1 MILILGSV
9 YDDVLYFDTQLK
21 KRREETFKD
30 HFKIIFG
37 ELYGQNVVLAYNIFT
52 NYMSSVVTTYLIS
65 KYDVIAVINV
75 GSVRCL
81 DDFKEGDIVYSET
94 LFLGDAD
101 VSVFEKVNKGQVPT
115 YPQIFRGNSYFNN
128 LINVYS
134 SKFIISNVKKGNYIS
149 LNREIVSIDQLN
161 QIKNENVILGVSKDF
176 IFDSTF
182 GGVAISSATFDV
194 PFVCLKVVI
203 SKIKDKVTTLERIRC
218 IKEYANVGKIIS
230 AIILEIGRKDTLTVD
245 TLN

>member
-101 VSVFEKVNKGQVPT
+101 VSVFEKVKKGQVPT
-115 YPQIFRGNSYFNN
+115 YPQIFSGNSYFNN

-182 GGVAISSATFDV
+182 GGVALSSATFDV

-218 IKEYANVGKIIS
+218 IKEYANGGKIIS

>member
-65 KYDVIAVINV
+65 KYDVIVVINV

-101 VSVFEKVNKGQVPT
+101 VSVFEKVKKGQVPT
-115 YPQIFRGNSYFNN
+115 YPQIFSGNSYFNN

-182 GGVAISSATFDV
+182 GGVALSSATFDV

>member
-101 VSVFEKVNKGQVPT
+101 VSVFEKVKKGQVPT
-115 YPQIFRGNSYFNN
+115 YPQIFSGNSYFNN

-134 SKFIISNVKKGNYIS
+134 SKFIISNVKKGNFIS

-182 GGVAISSATFDV
+182 GGVALSSATFDV

-230 AIILEIGRKDTLTVD
+230 AIILEIGRKDTLTVN

>member
-21 KRREETFKD
+21 KRREETFKY

-101 VSVFEKVNKGQVPT
+101 VSVFEKVKKGQVPT
-115 YPQIFRGNSYFNN
+115 YPQIFSGNSYFNN

-182 GGVAISSATFDV
+182 GGVALSSATFDV

>member
-37 ELYGQNVVLAYNIFT
+37 ELYGQNFVLAYNIFT

-101 VSVFEKVNKGQVPT
+101 VSVFEKVKKGQVPT
-115 YPQIFRGNSYFNN
+115 YPQIFSGNSYFNN

-182 GGVAISSATFDV
+182 GGVALSSATFDV

>member
-101 VSVFEKVNKGQVPT
+101 VSVFEKVKKGQVPT
-115 YPQIFRGNSYFNN
+115 YPQIFSGNSYFNN

-182 GGVAISSATFDV
+182 GGVALSSATFDV

-218 IKEYANVGKIIS
+218 IKEYANVGKTIS

>member
-101 VSVFEKVNKGQVPT
+101 VSVFEKVKKGQVPT
-115 YPQIFRGNSYFNN
+115 YPQIFSGNSYFNN

-182 GGVAISSATFDV
+182 GGVALSSATFDV

-230 AIILEIGRKDTLTVD
+230 AIILEIGIKDTLTVD

>member
-101 VSVFEKVNKGQVPT
+101 VSVFEKVKKGQVPT
-115 YPQIFRGNSYFNN
+115 YPQIFSGNSYFNN

-161 QIKNENVILGVSKDF
+161 QIKNENVILGVCKDF

-182 GGVAISSATFDV
+182 GGVALSSATFDV

>member
-52 NYMSSVVTTYLIS
+52 HYMSSVVTTYLIS

-101 VSVFEKVNKGQVPT
+101 VSVFEKVKKGQVPT
-115 YPQIFRGNSYFNN
+115 YPQIFSGNSYFNN

-182 GGVAISSATFDV
+182 GGVALSSATFDV

>member
-81 DDFKEGDIVYSET
+81 DDFKEWDIVYSET

-101 VSVFEKVNKGQVPT
+101 VSVFEKVKKGQVPT
-115 YPQIFRGNSYFNN
+115 YPQIFSGNSYFNN

-182 GGVAISSATFDV
+182 GGVALSSATFDV

>member
-37 ELYGQNVVLAYNIFT
+37 ELYGQNVLLAYNIFT

-101 VSVFEKVNKGQVPT
+101 VSVFEKVKKGQVPT
-115 YPQIFRGNSYFNN
+115 YPQIFSGNSYFNN

-182 GGVAISSATFDV
+182 GGVALSSATFDV

>member
-101 VSVFEKVNKGQVPT
+101 VSVFEKVKKGQVPT
-115 YPQIFRGNSYFNN
+115 YPQIFSGNSYFNN

-134 SKFIISNVKKGNYIS
+134 SKFIISNVKKGNFIS

-182 GGVAISSATFDV
+182 GGVALSSSTFDV

>member
-101 VSVFEKVNKGQVPT
+101 VSVFEKVKKGQVPT
-115 YPQIFRGNSYFNN
+115 YPQIFSGNSYFNN

-182 GGVAISSATFDV
+182 GGVALSSATFDV

-245 TLN
+245 TLK

>member
-101 VSVFEKVNKGQVPT
+101 VSVFEKVKKGQVPT
-115 YPQIFRGNSYFNN
+115 YPQIFSGNSYFNN

-134 SKFIISNVKKGNYIS
+134 SKFIISNVKKGNFIS

>member
-75 GSVRCL
+75 GCVRCL

-101 VSVFEKVNKGQVPT
+101 VSVFEKVKKGQVPT
-115 YPQIFRGNSYFNN
+115 YPQIFSGNSYFNN

-182 GGVAISSATFDV
+182 GGVALSSATFDV

>member
-52 NYMSSVVTTYLIS
+52 NYMSSVVTTYVIS

-101 VSVFEKVNKGQVPT
+101 VSVFEKVKKGQVPT
-115 YPQIFRGNSYFNN
+115 YPQIFSGNSYFNN

-182 GGVAISSATFDV
+182 GGVALSSATFDV

>member
-1 MILILGSV
+1 MILILDSV
-9 YDDVLYFDTQLK
+9 YDDVLYFDIQLK
-21 KRREETFKD
+21 KIREETFKD

-101 VSVFEKVNKGQVPT
+101 VSVFEKVKKGQVPT
-115 YPQIFRGNSYFNN
+115 YPQIFSGNSYFNN

-182 GGVAISSATFDV
+182 GGVALSSATFDV

>member
-101 VSVFEKVNKGQVPT
+101 VSVFEKVKKGQVPT
-115 YPQIFRGNSYFNN
+115 YPQIFSGNSYFNN

-182 GGVAISSATFDV
+182 GGVSLSSATFDV

>member
-101 VSVFEKVNKGQVPT
+101 VSVFEKVKKGQVPT
-115 YPQIFRGNSYFNN
+115 YPQIFSGNSYFNN

-161 QIKNENVILGVSKDF
+161 QIKNENVILGVSKES

-182 GGVAISSATFDV
+182 GGVALSSATFDV

>member
-101 VSVFEKVNKGQVPT
+101 VSVFEKVKKGQVPT
-115 YPQIFRGNSYFNN
+115 YPQIFSGNSYFNN
-128 LINVYS
+128 LITVYS

-182 GGVAISSATFDV
+182 GGVALSSATFDV

>member
-21 KRREETFKD
+21 KRREETFKG

-101 VSVFEKVNKGQVPT
+101 VSVFEKVKKGQVPT
-115 YPQIFRGNSYFNN
+115 YPQIFSGNSYFNN

-182 GGVAISSATFDV
+182 GGVALSSATFDV

>member
-9 YDDVLYFDTQLK
+9 YDDILYFDTQLK

-30 HFKIIFG
+30 HFKIVFG

-81 DDFKEGDIVYSET
+81 EDFKDGDIVYSET
-94 LFLGDAD
+94 LFLGDCD
-101 VSVFEKVNKGQVPT
+101 VSLFEKVKIGQVPS
-115 YPQIFRGNSYFNN
+115 YPQIFTGNSYFNN
-128 LINVYS
+128 LINSYS
-134 SKFIISNVKKGNYIS
+134 SKFIISNVKKGNFIS
-149 LNREIVSIDQLN
+149 LNKELSSIDQLKDIRN
-161 QIKNENVILGVSKDF
+161 NKIILGYSKDF
-176 IFDSTF
+176 VFDTIY
-182 GGVAISSATFDV
+182 GGVSIASQTFNV
-194 PFVCLKVVI
+194 PSICLKVVI
-203 SKIKDKVTTLERIRC
+203 SPLKDKVTTLERIRC

>member
-101 VSVFEKVNKGQVPT
+101 GSVFEKVKKGQVPT
-115 YPQIFRGNSYFNN
+115 YPQIFSGNSYFNN

-182 GGVAISSATFDV
+182 GGVALSSATFDV

>member
-101 VSVFEKVNKGQVPT
+101 VSVFEKVKKGQVPT
-115 YPQIFRGNSYFNN
+115 YPQIFSGNSYFNN

-182 GGVAISSATFDV
+182 GGVALSSATFNV

>member
-101 VSVFEKVNKGQVPT
+101 VSVFEKVKKGQVPT
-115 YPQIFRGNSYFNN
+115 YPQIFSGNSYFNN

-161 QIKNENVILGVSKDF
+161 QIKNENVILGVSKEF

-182 GGVAISSATFDV
+182 GGVALSSATFDV

>member
-101 VSVFEKVNKGQVPT
+101 VSVFEKVKKGQVPT
-115 YPQIFRGNSYFNN
+115 YPQIFSGNSYFNN
-128 LINVYS
+128 LINIINNF
-134 SKFIISNVKKGNYIS
+134 FIISNVKKGNYIS

-182 GGVAISSATFDV
+182 GGVALSSATFDV

>member
-81 DDFKEGDIVYSET
+81 DDFKEGDIVYSDT

-101 VSVFEKVNKGQVPT
+101 VSVFEKVKKGQVPT
-115 YPQIFRGNSYFNN
+115 YPQIFSGNSYFNN

-182 GGVAISSATFDV
+182 GGVALSSATFDV

>member
-101 VSVFEKVNKGQVPT
+101 VSVFEKVKKGQVPT
-115 YPQIFRGNSYFNN
+115 YPQIFSGNSYFNN

>member
-101 VSVFEKVNKGQVPT
+101 VSVFEKVKKGQVPT
-115 YPQIFRGNSYFNN
+115 YPQIFSGNSYFNN

-134 SKFIISNVKKGNYIS
+134 SKFII
-149 LNREIVSIDQLN
+149 
-161 QIKNENVILGVSKDF
+161 
-176 IFDSTF
+176 
-182 GGVAISSATFDV
+182 
-194 PFVCLKVVI
+194 
-203 SKIKDKVTTLERIRC
+203 
-218 IKEYANVGKIIS
+218 
-230 AIILEIGRKDTLTVD
+230 
-245 TLN
+245 

>member
-101 VSVFEKVNKGQVPT
+101 VSVFETVKKGQVPT
-115 YPQIFRGNSYFNN
+115 YPQIFSGNSYFNN

-182 GGVAISSATFDV
+182 GGVALSSATFDV

>member
-101 VSVFEKVNKGQVPT
+101 VSVFEKVKKGQVPT
-115 YPQIFRGNSYFNN
+115 YPQIFSGNSYFNN

-149 LNREIVSIDQLN
+149 LNREIVNIDQLN

-182 GGVAISSATFDV
+182 GGVALSSATFDV

>member
-101 VSVFEKVNKGQVPT
+101 VSVFEKVKKGQVPT
-115 YPQIFRGNSYFNN
+115 YPQIFSGNSYFNN

-134 SKFIISNVKKGNYIS
+134 SKFIISNVKKGNFIS
-149 LNREIVSIDQLN
+149 LNRDIINIDQLN
-161 QIKNENVILGVSKDF
+161 QIKDENVILGVSKDF

-182 GGVAISSATFDV
+182 GGVALSSATFDV

>member
-101 VSVFEKVNKGQVPT
+101 VSVFEKVKKGQVPT
-115 YPQIFRGNSYFNN
+115 YPQIFSGNSYFNN

-149 LNREIVSIDQLN
+149 LNREIASIDQLN

-182 GGVAISSATFDV
+182 GGVALSSATFDV

>member
-101 VSVFEKVNKGQVPT
+101 VSVFEKVKKGQVPT
-115 YPQIFRGNSYFNN
+115 YPQIFSGNSYFNN

-182 GGVAISSATFDV
+182 GGVALSSATFDV

-203 SKIKDKVTTLERIRC
+203 SKIKYKVTTLERIRC

>member
-101 VSVFEKVNKGQVPT
+101 VSVFQKVKKGQVPT
-115 YPQIFRGNSYFNN
+115 YPQIFSGNSYFNN

-182 GGVAISSATFDV
+182 GGVALSSATFDV

>member
-101 VSVFEKVNKGQVPT
+101 VSVFEKVKKGQVPT
-115 YPQIFRGNSYFNN
+115 YPQIFSGNSYFNN

-182 GGVAISSATFDV
+182 GGVALSSATFDV

-218 IKEYANVGKIIS
+218 IKEYTNVGKIIS

>member
-101 VSVFEKVNKGQVPT
+101 VSVFEKVKKGQVPT
-115 YPQIFRGNSYFNN
+115 YPQIFSGNSYFNN

-149 LNREIVSIDQLN
+149 LNREIVSVDQLN

-182 GGVAISSATFDV
+182 GGVALSSATFDV